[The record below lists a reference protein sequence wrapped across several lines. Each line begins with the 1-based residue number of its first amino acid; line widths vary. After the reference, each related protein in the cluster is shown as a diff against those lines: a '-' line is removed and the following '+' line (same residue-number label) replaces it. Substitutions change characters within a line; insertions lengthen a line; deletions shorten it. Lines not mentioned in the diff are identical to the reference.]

1 LDFSNLIGN
10 MYRPAS
16 RQAHLFGNKLA
27 DGVGFLYTVKEIENG
42 FFFTLNAAEQFLRC
56 RSG

>member
-1 LDFSNLIGN
+1 